1 MEREEEQEARAQGR
15 CQGNQAGPGFSPL
28 KREGRLPGGLFAVL
42 KRYLCL
48 QKRTR
53 STAKTL
59 LQASRQ
65 ENSSRD
71 RGLRG
76 KRSRSCPERR
86 EMGPTWE
93 SVQPPA
99 RRGQDDSGGIGG
111 DAARRTASTALAQRN
126 GQEQESRVPSRLG
139 KCLRNTPQKAATS
152 TPLHE
157 AGRVFEL
164 KPDEKE
170 RTANQ
175 YPPRACG
182 D

>member
-76 KRSRSCPERR
+76 KRSRGR
-86 EMGPTWE
+86 GGKWG
-93 SVQPPA
+93 
-99 RRGQDDSGGIGG
+99 RRGSPFSPRHAGDRTTAVASAGTLPAELQAQPWRKEMARSRKAGSPPVWANASGTL
-111 DAARRTASTALAQRN
+111 RRKQ
-126 GQEQESRVPSRLG
+126 
-139 KCLRNTPQKAATS
+139 
-152 TPLHE
+152 PL
-157 AGRVFEL
+157 
-164 KPDEKE
+164 
-170 RTANQ
+170 
-175 YPPRACG
+175 PRHCMRQAEYSN
-182 D
+182 

>member
-1 MEREEEQEARAQGR
+1 MEREEEQGR

-99 RRGQDDSGGIGG
+99 RRGQDDSGASAGTLP
-111 DAARRTASTALAQRN
+111 AELQAQPWRKEMARSRKAGSPPVWANASGT
-126 GQEQESRVPSRLG
+126 
-139 KCLRNTPQKAATS
+139 LRRKQ
-152 TPLHE
+152 PL
-157 AGRVFEL
+157 
-164 KPDEKE
+164 
-170 RTANQ
+170 
-175 YPPRACG
+175 PRHCMRQAEYSN
-182 D
+182 

>member
-1 MEREEEQEARAQGR
+1 MFAETHEKHSQDAVAGVPAGKLEPGPRFTRKEEPR
-15 CQGNQAGPGFSPL
+15 
-28 KREGRLPGGLFAVL
+28 
-42 KRYLCL
+42 
-48 QKRTR
+48 
-53 STAKTL
+53 
-59 LQASRQ
+59 
-65 ENSSRD
+65 
-71 RGLRG
+71 
-76 KRSRSCPERR
+76 ERR

-139 KCLRNTPQKAATS
+139 KCFRNTPQKAATS